1 MPSEGVWSGTKT
13 DLPDGITADNR
24 RALIRENEAADEL
37 VALGYKVEQNPLKL
51 ANGKEPDYRIG
62 GQVFDCYAP
71 SSSSASSIWINIY
84 ERKISQ
90 GQTNRIVL
98 NLNDSSVSIDALRQ
112 EAISN
117 PMPGLEDII
126 VLKNGQ
132 VVPFWDFLH

>member
-1 MPSEGVWSGTKT
+1 
-13 DLPDGITADNR
+13 
-24 RALIRENEAADEL
+24 
-37 VALGYKVEQNPLKL
+37 
-51 ANGKEPDYRIG
+51 
-62 GQVFDCYAP
+62 
-71 SSSSASSIWINIY
+71 
-84 ERKISQ
+84 
-90 GQTNRIVL
+90 VL